1 MERIK
6 FPPNQIW
13 TECYHTLRVDHRL
26 NANIEVSDTMNNI
39 DRIHYIQRN
48 IYENAR
54 DMIQK
59 PTRPSYQ
66 VGDRVRISLRV
77 TDAKVRERLK
87 DRRGKTVVVKYTP
100 DI

>member
-1 MERIK
+1 MI
-6 FPPNQIW
+6 F
-13 TECYHTLRVDHRL
+13 
-26 NANIEVSDTMNNI
+26 

>member
-1 MERIK
+1 MK
-6 FPPNQIW
+6 
-13 TECYHTLRVDHRL
+13 
-26 NANIEVSDTMNNI
+26 
-39 DRIHYIQRN
+39 IQG
-48 IYENAR
+48 E
-54 DMIQK
+54 K

-66 VGDRVRISLRV
+66 LGDRVRISLRV